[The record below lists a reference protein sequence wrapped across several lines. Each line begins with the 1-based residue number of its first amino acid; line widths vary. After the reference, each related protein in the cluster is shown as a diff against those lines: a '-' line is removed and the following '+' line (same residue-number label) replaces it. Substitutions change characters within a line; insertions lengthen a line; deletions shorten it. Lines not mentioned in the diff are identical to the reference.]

1 VPITQPARYLPY
13 KPTDFVIGLPCE
25 LTSETLLRM
34 TVCSLWK
41 NLPPQQSKVSGIERT
56 RHDGTPLFSTVRS
69 AECTIVSC
77 PLSPRG
83 ALRTN
88 LLRNCAKIKSRTHHN
103 RLVIPHWR
111 RRDYGPGRMA
121 NPQYSSNARR
131 AGLQMKRSASA
142 SSISSAAQCG
152 RISAAG
158 RCVMENHPRS
168 NE

>member
-25 LTSETLLRM
+25 LPSDILLRM
-34 TVCSLWK
+34 MGCSLWK
-41 NLPPQQSKVSGIERT
+41 NLPPQQSNVSNTPR
-56 RHDGTPLFSTVRS
+56 RHTVVLHRS
-69 AECTIVSC
+69 QCGMHNCVMPVVPSGSA
-77 PLSPRG
+77 
-83 ALRTN
+83 RTN

-111 RRDYGPGRMA
+111 RRDYGSGRMA

-131 AGLQMKRSASA
+131 AGLQIKRSASP
-142 SSISSAAQCG
+142 SPISSAARCG

-158 RCVMENHPRS
+158 RCAIENHPRS